1 VLTTQQD
8 KIKELV
14 EPLIEDSALFLVDIE
29 IKGAA
34 VPEVW
39 ILLDKEDEDI
49 RIDECT
55 DLSRELSLLLE
66 AHELFANKYR
76 LNVSS
81 PGLSRP
87 LSDPRQYKKNV
98 GRQAK
103 VRFRSN
109 AEDSVLKETGRL
121 MAYEEGVLQLQT
133 EAKKV
138 YSIALDDILEIKI
151 IPSFN

>member
-1 VLTTQQD
+1 M
-8 KIKELV
+8 V
-14 EPLIEDSALFLVDIE
+14 EPLIEESALFLVDIE

-39 ILLDKEDEDI
+39 VLLDKENEDI

-55 DLSRELSLLLE
+55 EISRELSLLME
-66 AHELFANKYR
+66 ANELFANKYR

-109 AEDSVLKETGRL
+109 AEDAVLKETGQL
-121 MAYEEGVLQLQT
+121 KAYDEGVLQLET
-133 EAKKV
+133 DSKKV